1 MEHQAELPLDDT
13 TDAST
18 WWVAAPDQI
27 ALLKARYVRQA
38 FPRHSHEDFVI
49 CVDERGAHLSWYRGE
64 TVTIGEGFVAVI
76 PPGEVHT
83 GQPIPGRAW
92 YYRAMYPSAGLL
104 RGLAE
109 DAGLAVRGL
118 PEFPDLAIDSPM
130 LAGAFLRA
138 HRLSEMTPDPLVV
151 ESTVIDFLL
160 LLLRAHASHGVTS
173 RVPGTSLRLVRR
185 ALDCIH
191 GQYAERLTLEML
203 ATAAGLTRGAL
214 LRAFQ
219 REVGIPPYTYLT
231 QVRIDQAKRLLLA
244 GHPIATVA
252 HSVGFA
258 DQSHLTRHFKRLV
271 GVTPGLFTR
280 ATLA

>member
-1 MEHQAELPLDDT
+1 MEHKAALPHEGT
-13 TDAST
+13 TDEST
-18 WWVAAPDQI
+18 WWVAAPDQM

-49 CVDERGAHLSWYRGE
+49 CVDERGAHLSWYRGG

-92 YYRAMYPSAGLL
+92 HYRAMYPSPDLL
-104 RGLAE
+104 RGLGE
-109 DAGLAVRGL
+109 EVGL
-118 PEFPDLAIDSPM
+118 PGPGLPAFPDLAINSPM
-130 LAGAFLRA
+130 LADAFLRA
-138 HRLSEMTPDPLVV
+138 HRLCETAPDPLVV

-160 LLLRAHASHGVTS
+160 LLLQTHASHGVTS
-173 RVPGTSLRLVRR
+173 RAPGTPFRLVRR

-191 GQYAERLTLEML
+191 DQYAERLTLEML

-214 LRAFQ
+214 LRGFQ
-219 REVGIPPYTYLT
+219 REVGMPPYSYLT
-231 QVRIDQAKRLLLA
+231 QVRIDKAKRLLLA

-252 HSVGFA
+252 QSVGFA